1 MMDNNR
7 MIKEVEE
14 AITAA
19 DHALTHLY
27 AARDMLKSASGWG
40 MFDMLGGGMFTTFI
54 KRSKMKDAQAE
65 MERAQN
71 ALMIFN
77 RELEDVQNM
86 EGIDFDAS
94 SFSGIADYVFDH
106 FFVDMFVQGEINE
119 AEEKV
124 EDAIQQVTIL
134 LESLE
139 EKEEELVR
147 EKRSAK

>member
-14 AITAA
+14 AIAAA
-19 DHALTHLY
+19 DNALSHLY
-27 AARDMLKSASGWG
+27 ASRDTLKSASGWG
-40 MFDMLGGGMFTTFI
+40 LFDMLGGGLFTTYV
-54 KRSKMKDAQAE
+54 KRSKMKEAQAE

-94 SFSGIADYVFDH
+94 SFTGVADYVFDH
-106 FFVDMFVQGEINE
+106 FFVDMFVQEEISD
-119 AEEKV
+119 AQDKV
-124 EDAIQQVTIL
+124 EEAIRQVTRL

-139 EKEEELVR
+139 EKEEALVR
-147 EKRSAK
+147 DSKR